1 MEWIPGE
8 KMTAG
13 FSNPSNNAGS
23 EENGLP
29 RVKSQKPFWLTKNE
43 GNIGTGGRQAGKAVS
58 VWESRPLN
66 AFENIQ

>member
-1 MEWIPGE
+1 
-8 KMTAG
+8 MTAG

-43 GNIGTGGRQAGKAVS
+43 GNIGTGGRQADAAGIPEGASTLSKYI
-58 VWESRPLN
+58 N
-66 AFENIQ
+66 